1 MPIHAPHSHLYQSVK
16 LEVAAA
22 KLSHAGRKSLYAP
35 LNLVAYIDM
44 MTMFVIFLLMSF
56 SATGEILFVQKNIV
70 LPDAQNWT
78 DLERAPV
85 IGVSKDVVT
94 LDGSQVATADDLL
107 KDSSTGDFK
116 IAELHDKLVTLKN
129 NYKLLHPGE
138 DFNGIAIVQSDK
150 NVEFKALKKVMYSIA
165 VAGYQN
171 VNFAVTPKA
180 KGGGAPRSSVVQR
193 YACTAGPLRGRPFFC
208 RCSLGNFVRRFI
220 GIRHPPPV
228 KSSSTKP
235 ALCSSPAQ
243 EPEGVDYFDTR
254 GMSQPPPSFPDSQ
267 VHIVLGDNGVAT
279 MSGSNTMPST
289 PTSR

>member
-1 MPIHAPHSHLYQSVK
+1 MPIHPPHAHLFNSVN
-16 LEVAAA
+16 LEVAKA
-22 KLSHAGRKSLYAP
+22 KLGHAGRKSLYAP

-44 MTMFVIFLLMSF
+44 MTMLVIFLLMSF

-94 LDGSQVATADDLL
+94 LDGSQVATADDLM

-138 DFNGIAIVQSDK
+138 EFNGIAIVQSDK

-165 VAGYQN
+165 VAVGVILLIIVGIAFHVRSEN
-171 VNFAVTPKA
+171 DDDS
-180 KGGGAPRSSVVQR
+180 GAAPSRSSQ
-193 YACTAGPLRGRPFFC
+193 APSTQSTAAAAHPANPPKIRKHFRCEGSTFNLSKPPF
-208 RCSLGNFVRRFI
+208 RRF
-220 GIRHPPPV
+220 GYLAQSNP
-228 KSSSTKP
+228 
-235 ALCSSPAQ
+235 SPN
-243 EPEGVDYFDTR
+243 
-254 GMSQPPPSFPDSQ
+254 S
-267 VHIVLGDNGVAT
+267 
-279 MSGSNTMPST
+279 
-289 PTSR
+289 

>member
-1 MPIHAPHSHLYQSVK
+1 MAIHAPHSHLYNSVT
-16 LEVAAA
+16 LETAKA
-22 KLSHAGRKSLYAP
+22 KLTHAGRKSLDAP

-44 MTMFVIFLLMSF
+44 MTMLVIFLLMSF

-171 VNFAVTPKA
+171 VNFAVQPKA
-180 KGGGAPRSSVVQR
+180 KGGGPLGGAP
-193 YACTAGPLRGRPFFC
+193 
-208 RCSLGNFVRRFI
+208 
-220 GIRHPPPV
+220 
-228 KSSSTKP
+228 
-235 ALCSSPAQ
+235 
-243 EPEGVDYFDTR
+243 
-254 GMSQPPPSFPDSQ
+254 
-267 VHIVLGDNGVAT
+267 
-279 MSGSNTMPST
+279 
-289 PTSR
+289 